1 MSFDS
6 VLKTVAPWLGAAM
19 GGPPALVA
27 MAVSTIGETLG
38 LTDKTMEGVKT
49 ALSGA
54 TAEDML
60 KLKAAEQ
67 DFQVKMQELGFSH
80 LETMEKVGAEDRA
93 DARKRE
99 IAVGDH
105 TPRNLAYAVTVGFF
119 AVLLVMVFVDIDEK
133 VMTILNIMVGSLG
146 TAWAGVLAYYFGK
159 DSGSARTKELLA
171 GAPPAS
177 NVKS

>member
-19 GGPPALVA
+19 SGPPGLIT
-27 MAVSTIGETLG
+27 MAVSTIGDALG
-38 LTDKTMEGVKT
+38 LSDKTMEGVKT

-60 KLKAAEQ
+60 KLKEADQ
-67 DFQVKMQELGFSH
+67 GFQLKMQELNFDN
-80 LETMEKVGAEDRA
+80 LEKMEKIGADDRA
-93 DARKRE
+93 SARLRE
-99 IAVGDH
+99 VAVGDH
-105 TPRNLAYAVTVGFF
+105 TPRNLAYAVTIGFF
-119 AVLLVMVFVDIDEK
+119 SVLMVMIFVDIAEK

-159 DSGSARTKELLA
+159 DSGSSRTKELLA
-171 GAPPAS
+171 GAPPA
-177 NVKS
+177 NIVKS